1 MEVNLHFI
9 STKIVIHDFHN
20 YRQIIAFK
28 NLIEALEHISISA
41 ILGGSFLLTGYFH
54 PYDYREFIRT
64 HSLSY
69 EHLIS
74 AKHFL
79 QRDKIFD
86 PQIEADLIKWYNNI
100 FHIHLTSISNA
111 TKYVDLS
118 NDVRQAIVYE
128 NITAEK
134 KYGLIYLHFMD
145 EIVLPQIRASQQEIR
160 NEIR

>member
-1 MEVNLHFI
+1 MEVKLYFI
-9 STKIVIHDFHN
+9 SNNAVFHEFHN
-20 YRQIIAFK
+20 YRQIIAYK

-79 QRDKIFD
+79 QRDTIFD
-86 PQIEADLIKWYNNI
+86 PQIESDLIKWYNNI
-100 FHIHLTSISNA
+100 FHIHLSTISNA
-111 TKYVDLS
+111 TSYVDLS
-118 NDVRQAIVYE
+118 NDVRQGIVSE
-128 NITAEK
+128 NVTAEK

-145 EIVLPQIRASQQEIR
+145 EIVMPQIRISQQEIR

>member
-1 MEVNLHFI
+1 
-9 STKIVIHDFHN
+9 
-20 YRQIIAFK
+20 
-28 NLIEALEHISISA
+28 LIEALEHISISA
-41 ILGGSFLLTGYFH
+41 ILGSSYLLTGYFH

-79 QRDKIFD
+79 QRDTIFD
-86 PQIEADLIKWYNNI
+86 PKIEADLIKWYNNI
-100 FHIHLTSISNA
+100 FHIHFSSISNA

-118 NDVRQAIVYE
+118 NDVRQGFIAD
-128 NITAEK
+128 NMTAEK
-134 KYGLIYLHFMD
+134 RNGLIYLHFMD

>member
-1 MEVNLHFI
+1 MI
-9 STKIVIHDFHN
+9 IYN
-20 YRQIIAFK
+20 YRQIIAYK

-79 QRDKIFD
+79 QRDGILDTK
-86 PQIEADLIKWYNNI
+86 IEADLIKWYNKI
-100 FHIHLTSISNA
+100 FHIHFSTISNA

-118 NDVRQAIVYE
+118 NDVRQGI
-128 NITAEK
+128 ITNHSTTDK
-134 KYGLIYLHFMD
+134 RNGLIYLHFMD
-145 EIVLPQIRASQQEIR
+145 EIVLPIIRASQQEIK